1 MNESQKIFDLVIE
14 EAAFLV
20 TSDSSNQVL
29 QNCSIGISAGKIA
42 AISTKK
48 KLHGARVFHAQNK
61 LIAPGL
67 VNSHTHL
74 AMSLLRGWAEGL
86 DLQGFLERVWA
97 AEGTVMNHENVI
109 IGSRL
114 GALEALK
121 SGTTTVL
128 DMYLFPDAAHEGA
141 VRTGIRHISGPIF
154 FDFPGLDGM
163 NWTERIIFARNWH
176 NILKEFGG
184 PQVPIFLMPHSTY
197 TVSPEHLKDIAELAQ
212 EIGAHIHIHASEN
225 LNENAE
231 VLKRYEK
238 TPTRVL
244 ADAGILSSPTV
255 IGHGVHLENDD
266 IKLLS
271 EFHSRVAHCPV
282 SNLKLGSGLA
292 DIKKYLRED
301 IDVSLGTDGCS
312 SSNDLD
318 MWIVMRLA
326 ALLISQIHGPD
337 QLSAGEV
344 FRLATIGGAKAVG
357 MENEIGSIE
366 VGKSADIIAI
376 DLNQPH
382 MTPVHDVFSQ
392 LIFSAGKGDVSDVWV
407 DGKHVISN
415 RESTLVDFAA
425 LNLEV
430 ARIKL
435 DLEGKLNG

>member
-1 MNESQKIFDLVIE
+1 M
-14 EAAFLV
+14 
-20 TSDSSNQVL
+20 
-29 QNCSIGISAGKIA
+29 
-42 AISTKK
+42 
-48 KLHGARVFHAQNK
+48 
-61 LIAPGL
+61 
-67 VNSHTHL
+67 
-74 AMSLLRGWAEGL
+74 
-86 DLQGFLERVWA
+86 
-97 AEGTVMNHENVI
+97 
-109 IGSRL
+109 
-114 GALEALK
+114 
-121 SGTTTVL
+121 
-128 DMYLFPDAAHEGA
+128 
-141 VRTGIRHISGPIF
+141 
-154 FDFPGLDGM
+154 
-163 NWTERIIFARNWH
+163 
-176 NILKEFGG
+176 
-184 PQVPIFLMPHSTY
+184 
-197 TVSPEHLKDIAELAQ
+197 
-212 EIGAHIHIHASEN
+212 
-225 LNENAE
+225 
-231 VLKRYEK
+231 
-238 TPTRVL
+238 
-244 ADAGILSSPTV
+244 
-255 IGHGVHLENDD
+255 
-266 IKLLS
+266 
-271 EFHSRVAHCPV
+271 
-282 SNLKLGSGLA
+282 
-292 DIKKYLRED
+292 RED

>member
-29 QNCSIGISAGKIA
+29 QDCSIGISAGKIA

-176 NILKEFGG
+176 NILKELGG

-244 ADAGILSSPTV
+244 ADAGILNS
-255 IGHGVHLENDD
+255 
-266 IKLLS
+266 
-271 EFHSRVAHCPV
+271 PV

-292 DIKKYLRED
+292 DIKKYLRQD

-326 ALLISQIHGPD
+326 ALLISQIHGPN

-357 MENEIGSIE
+357 MEYEIGSIE